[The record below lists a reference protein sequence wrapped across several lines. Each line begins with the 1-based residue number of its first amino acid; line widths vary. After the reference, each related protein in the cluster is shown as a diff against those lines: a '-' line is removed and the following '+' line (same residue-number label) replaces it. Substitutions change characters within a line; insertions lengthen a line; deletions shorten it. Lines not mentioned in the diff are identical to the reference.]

1 MSDMKLTRAQIRAVF
16 LDSGFTIKPGHDDLL
31 PYVYKAAEALLRAY
45 TGAAAPQDERAIVLP
60 KIPDPCGKIGLGPG
74 VGYVWD
80 QHQVEDYARAAV
92 LADRAALPAQAVDP
106 VPVRMLPSPD
116 LWRNGDGF
124 QGYTAKPG
132 DGPWY
137 TAETVR
143 ALLEAP
149 VQDVAPSAQQAS
161 ELAADILIQLANE
174 APINGNNLA
183 QRRVLWA
190 AAQLRSGA
198 LQAVA
203 KDVAPSDAPAVSNAS
218 IALPWPWETAAQVL
232 ADAIDRIEGQDKLK
246 DALRIL
252 AAQPAAQPADAQDDM
267 FWDKDNPESDLHAE
281 NLGEAIDYLADEI
294 PLNELPIDV
303 TLMRA
308 KRLPN
313 IRVRITGYVD
323 GEGHTYEVITEARTQ
338 EGAAS

>member
-16 LDSGFTIKPGHDDLL
+16 LDSGFTIKPGEDDLM

-80 QHQVEDYARAAV
+80 QHQVEDYARASV
-92 LADRAALPAQAVDP
+92 LADRAALPAQAVAS
-106 VPVRMLPSPD
+106 VPKGLALVPIRL
-116 LWRNGDGF
+116 
-124 QGYTAKPG
+124 T
-132 DGPWY
+132 
-137 TAETVR
+137 R
-143 ALLEAP
+143 AMSDVMDEEGWQWDQLLEVAGAITEQQYAELAAP
-149 VQDVAPSAQQAS
+149 VQDVAPSVQQAS
-161 ELAADILIQLANE
+161 ELAADILIKLANE

-203 KDVAPSDAPAVSNAS
+203 KDVAP
-218 IALPWPWETAAQVL
+218 
-232 ADAIDRIEGQDKLK
+232 
-246 DALRIL
+246 
-252 AAQPAAQPADAQDDM
+252 ADAQADM

>member
-16 LDSGFTIKPGHDDLL
+16 LDSGFTIKPGHDDLH

-92 LADRAALPAQAVDP
+92 LADRAALPAQAVAPAEQFIGQVVGWVDEGGIVFWNDRAP
-106 VPVRMLPSPD
+106 ADGTNLYLAAHPSV
-116 LWRNGDGF
+116 
-124 QGYTAKPG
+124 QA
-132 DGPWY
+132 
-137 TAETVR
+137 
-143 ALLEAP
+143 AP
-149 VQDVAPSAQQAS
+149 VQDVAPSVQQAS

-203 KDVAPSDAPAVSNAS
+203 KDVAPSDAPA
-218 IALPWPWETAAQVL
+218 
-232 ADAIDRIEGQDKLK
+232 
-246 DALRIL
+246 
-252 AAQPAAQPADAQDDM
+252 DM

-313 IRVRITGYVD
+313 IRVRITGYVVD

>member
-1 MSDMKLTRAQIRAVF
+1 MNTNTNTPDVV
-16 LDSGFTIKPGHDDLL
+16 DDLTAL
-31 PYVYKAAEALLRAY
+31 VARLAHSVRSGSPSSFDIANTAIDYLLRHGLAGSPLRAA
-45 TGAAAPQDERAIVLP
+45 TAAPQDERDQFEIAVKSKVGITPVRELDGTGYLSPRFSAIYDGWL
-60 KIPDPCGKIGLGPG
+60 
-74 VGYVWD
+74 
-80 QHQVEDYARAAV
+80 
-92 LADRAALPAQAVDP
+92 LARAALPAQAVDP

-149 VQDVAPSAQQAS
+149 VQDVAPSVQQAS

-203 KDVAPSDAPAVSNAS
+203 KDVAPSDAPA
-218 IALPWPWETAAQVL
+218 
-232 ADAIDRIEGQDKLK
+232 
-246 DALRIL
+246 
-252 AAQPAAQPADAQDDM
+252 DM
-267 FWDKDNPESDLHAE
+267 FWDKDNPESDLHTE

>member
-203 KDVAPSDAPAVSNAS
+203 KDVAPSDAPA
-218 IALPWPWETAAQVL
+218 
-232 ADAIDRIEGQDKLK
+232 
-246 DALRIL
+246 
-252 AAQPAAQPADAQDDM
+252 DM
-267 FWDKDNPESDLHAE
+267 FWDKDNPESDLHTE